1 MAFRP
6 SSGVCLLVAVIASVL
21 LLPADRTC
29 LAAPQATYATDLAAF
44 FKEIDANYPFFD
56 LKGIRGDWQ
65 AAKKRCALQL
75 RSCRTDSQ
83 FLGLVV
89 EAMRFLRDGHMG
101 LEEPKA
107 EIPPPPKEY
116 YPGISFLPG
125 IKNSVLVMVPPKGL
139 ESQLK
144 PGTPVVTIDGKP
156 ARKVLDARAGQAW
169 AKGGYFS
176 SPQRARLFEYRMP
189 LRGRQGERHV
199 LGVLD
204 GRKVRQVTLTSNL
217 EARGWPHTYNMP
229 KNLQGVGRSFWYT
242 RLASGCG
249 YMYIRRVDDS
259 TVPGMKEALEKIP
272 AARGWVVDLCG
283 NAGGG
288 YDENLINAVKT
299 MPRPVAVVI
308 DAGCISAG
316 ETLARD
322 FRRYAEAR
330 LFGSKTAGSSSS
342 KEHWA
347 FPSGIAKVRY
357 SVRSR
362 WRSDRKPIEFNGIDP
377 DVLVEANPAEVTRGL
392 NSAIVRAQAYLMS
405 QSK

>member
-1 MAFRP
+1 MAHRHAAP
-6 SSGVCLLVAVIASVL
+6 LRLLVSAIATAA
-21 LLPADRTC
+21 LLPTGGPC
-29 LAAPQATYATDLAAF
+29 LAASQAAYATDLAAF
-44 FKEIDANYPFFD
+44 FKEVEATYPFFES
-56 LKGIRGDWQ
+56 KGIRGDWES
-65 AAKKRCALQL
+65 AKKRLVLGL
-75 RSCRTDSQ
+75 RSSRTDSQ

-89 EAMRFLRDGHMG
+89 EAMRVLRDGHMT
-101 LEEPKA
+101 LEDPKA

-116 YPGISFLPG
+116 YPGVSFLPG
-125 IKNSVLVMVPPKGL
+125 IKNSVLIMYPPKGL

-156 ARKVLDARAGQAW
+156 ARKVLDARTQQAW
-169 AKGGYFS
+169 AKGGFFS
-176 SPQRARLFEYRMP
+176 SPQRARLFEYRMA
-189 LRGRQGERHV
+189 LRGAQGERHV

-229 KNLQGVGRSFWYT
+229 ENLQQVGRSFWYT
-242 RLASGCG
+242 RLPSGCG

-259 TVPGMKEALEKIP
+259 TVPGMKEAFEKGS

-288 YDENLINAVKT
+288 YDETLINTVKA

-322 FRRYAEAR
+322 FRRYAGAR
-330 LFGSKTAGSSSS
+330 LFGSKTAGSSTS
-342 KEHWA
+342 KKNWA
-347 FPSGIAKVRY
+347 FPSGIASVRI

-362 WRSDRKPIEFNGIDP
+362 WRGDRKPIEFNGIDP
-377 DVLVEANPAEVTRGL
+377 DVLVEADPAEVTRGL
-392 NSAIVRAQAYLMS
+392 NSAIQRAQEYLMA
-405 QSK
+405 QRK